1 MRPKE
6 FIGVKVQGRVDTSSS
21 QKLED
26 AKRVQLSPQPTIGVK
41 VLKDQITLR
50 KLYCSLLSLVSFTY
64 RSSQVSEESGELE
77 QFSSYTKAHNLQI
90 TELSLRTG
98 TTSIYIAKVAALG
111 MSHVVFPLLFYVTP
125 TSGCIQWEC
134 PSQWRCI
141 TIILCVFR
149 WIVWV
154 VYRFEH
160 ITLSLPNFGSL
171 SWAGTIKIS

>member
-50 KLYCSLLSLVSFTY
+50 KLYCSLLSWVSFTY
-64 RSSQVSEESGELE
+64 RSSKGAEESGELE

-98 TTSIYIAKVAALG
+98 TTSIYIANVAALG
-111 MSHVVFPLLFYVTP
+111 MSHVVQNVVFPFLFYVTP

-134 PSQWRCI
+134 PPLWRCI

-149 WIVWV
+149 WIQSLNP
-154 VYRFEH
+154 
-160 ITLSLPNFGSL
+160 ITS
-171 SWAGTIKIS
+171 I